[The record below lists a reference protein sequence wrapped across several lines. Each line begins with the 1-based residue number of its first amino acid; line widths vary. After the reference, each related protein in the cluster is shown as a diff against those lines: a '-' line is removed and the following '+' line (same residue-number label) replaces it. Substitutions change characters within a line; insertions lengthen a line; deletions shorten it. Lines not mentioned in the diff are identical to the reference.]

1 MDDKVINRLG
11 IETTRYS
18 SICNNTN
25 RATATL
31 HQVHFSNV
39 MRTAHAEPTHSGL
52 LRNKSAL
59 TTIADAEPTMR
70 KTQV

>member
-31 HQVHFSNV
+31 HQAHFTTV
-39 MRTAHAEPTHSGL
+39 MCTAHAEPTHTGL
-52 LRNKSAL
+52 LRNKPAL
-59 TTIADAEPTMR
+59 PTIADAEPTMR

>member
-1 MDDKVINRLG
+1 MDDKVIKLIG

-31 HQVHFSNV
+31 HQAHFSTV
-39 MRTAHAEPTHSGL
+39 MCTAHAEPTHSGL

-59 TTIADAEPTMR
+59 TTIADTEPTMR